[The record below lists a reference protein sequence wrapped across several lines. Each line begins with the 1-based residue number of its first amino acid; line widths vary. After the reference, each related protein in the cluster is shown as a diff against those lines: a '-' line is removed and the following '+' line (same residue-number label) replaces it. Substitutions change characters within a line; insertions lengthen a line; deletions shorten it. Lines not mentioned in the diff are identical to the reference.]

1 MKITLPQTSEKIR
14 TTVCILLNEVFKTTY
29 PDNCNYVCA
38 VTKISEDMNLI
49 PGIAYTA
56 ECEDGSDNCIYILE
70 DSILDL
76 GLISSVERNLK
87 RFFEII
93 TDFLKWYK
101 TALLPVPKKSEYVEI
116 PKEQIDVKKED
127 IEQSLSKGKKKK
139 RSLKDLF
146 KRKKKTPKKDKKRKS
161 PPRISRNAAAGK
173 RERA

>member
-1 MKITLPQTSEKIR
+1 M
-14 TTVCILLNEVFKTTY
+14 LNEVFKTTY

-101 TALLPVPKKSEYVEI
+101 TALLPVPKNRNMLKYRKS
-116 PKEQIDVKKED
+116 K
-127 IEQSLSKGKKKK
+127 SML
-139 RSLKDLF
+139 
-146 KRKKKTPKKDKKRKS
+146 KRK
-161 PPRISRNAAAGK
+161 ISSNL
-173 RERA
+173 